1 MSSSSKSTV
10 SRSSRRY
17 SESFKVQ
24 AARMVLEQNVSIK
37 KVAQKL
43 HCAPMSVRKWVEQY
57 QGRAKPTQETE
68 NKSPVRKLPPSVS
81 FLPVQVVD
89 DSTLPRSQQGY
100 EIITPTGL
108 TLRLPG
114 ETAIRAITEL
124 VLELESVSC

>member
-1 MSSSSKSTV
+1 MSSSSKPTV

-24 AARMVLEQNVSIK
+24 AARMVLEQKDSIK

-57 QGRAKPTQETE
+57 RDRSVPTQETD
-68 NKSPVRKLPPSVS
+68 KSSVCKLTPSVS
-81 FLPVQVVD
+81 FLPVQVLD
-89 DSTLPRSQQGY
+89 DSTLTCSQQGY

-114 ETAIRAITEL
+114 ETAIRVITEL
-124 VLELESVSC
+124 VLELESASC

>member
-24 AARMVLEQNVSIK
+24 AARMVLEQNDSIK

-43 HCAPMSVRKWVEQY
+43 QCAPMSVRKWVEQY
-57 QGRAKPTQETE
+57 RDRSVPIEETD
-68 NKSPVRKLPPSVS
+68 KSPVRKLTPSVS

-124 VLELESVSC
+124 VLELESASC

>member
-1 MSSSSKSTV
+1 MPSSSKPRV

-17 SESFKVQ
+17 SESFKVK
-24 AARMVLEQNVSIK
+24 AVRMVLEQKDSIK

-57 QGRAKPTQETE
+57 QGRAKPIQEMD
-68 NKSPVRKLPPSVS
+68 NKSPVRKLTPSVS

-114 ETAIRAITEL
+114 ETAIRVITEL
-124 VLELESVSC
+124 VRELESASC

>member
-17 SESFKVQ
+17 SESFKAK
-24 AARMVLEQNVSIK
+24 AARMVLEQKDSIK

-57 QGRAKPTQETE
+57 RDRSVPIEETD
-68 NKSPVRKLPPSVS
+68 KSPVRKLTPSVS

-89 DSTLPRSQQGY
+89 DSTAPRSQQGY

-124 VLELESVSC
+124 VLELESASC

>member
-1 MSSSSKSTV
+1 MSSSSKPTV

-43 HCAPMSVRKWVEQY
+43 QCAPMSVRKWVEQY
-57 QGRAKPTQETE
+57 RDRSVPTQETD
-68 NKSPVRKLPPSVS
+68 KSPVRKLPPSVS

-124 VLELESVSC
+124 VRELESVSC

>member
-1 MSSSSKSTV
+1 MPSSSKPTV

-17 SESFKVQ
+17 SESFKVK
-24 AARMVLEQNVSIK
+24 AARMVLEQKDSIK

-43 HCAPMSVRKWVEQY
+43 QCAPMSVRKWVEQY
-57 QGRAKPTQETE
+57 RDRSKPTQEMD
-68 NKSPVRKLPPSVS
+68 KSPVRKLPPSVS

-124 VLELESVSC
+124 VRELESVSC

>member
-1 MSSSSKSTV
+1 MSSSSKPTV

-43 HCAPMSVRKWVEQY
+43 QCAPMSVRKWVEQY
-57 QGRAKPTQETE
+57 RDQSVPTQETD
-68 NKSPVRKLPPSVS
+68 KSSVRKLPPSVS

-89 DSTLPRSQQGY
+89 DSTAPRSQQGY

-124 VLELESVSC
+124 VRELESASC